1 MLSDVLIL
9 VAWQNSVHK
18 FLQEVV
24 KDAFN
29 WEKTLNFLILSTQN
43 VSQWFWT
50 WSWQSLESSIIAHFE
65 LCTVIYCR
73 TVLKN
78 YVTRMG
84 LILENTKAFN
94 KLDLKRSSRVS
105 QRKTF
110 QTILWKQPEFSPNT
124 GKYGPGKT
132 PHLDTFH
139 AAVFSGG
146 VYARSQKNWWKWKK
160 LRGLEKILNLKDLI
174 LFAWA
179 LSKITLL
186 Q

>member
-9 VAWQNSVHK
+9 VAWQSSVHK

-29 WEKTLNFLILSTQN
+29 WEKTLSFLILSTQN

-105 QRKTF
+105 QRKN
-110 QTILWKQPEFSPNT
+110 FSDNFM
-124 GKYGPGKT
+124 KT
-132 PHLDTFH
+132 ARIQSEYRKIRTRKNSAFGY
-139 AAVFSGG
+139 FSRGG
-146 VYARSQKNWWKWKK
+146 IFRGSLCQKSKK
-160 LRGLEKILNLKDLI
+160 LMEMEKVKRIRKDSEFKRFNFVCLGI
-174 LFAWA
+174 
-179 LSKITLL
+179 K
-186 Q
+186 